1 MRWEEPHHPG
11 PGLQLDRHNSPLSPT
26 LQHDPPL
33 QPRLHPRGR
42 DSLRSVPATDDA
54 HAAAATPP
62 DDADD
67 LRGFHF
73 KRLVRKPLTWVLIGA
88 FALIVGVACAALI
101 GPALGGAAFVVAL
114 LIGVLVVFA
123 IADKR
128 AADAFFAAY
137 CAQRSLALGGKEHL
151 PPLTPLLKKG
161 DDRYAERTMKG
172 RLGDGVHG
180 TLALFTYE
188 EESRDS
194 DGNKQTNYYRYTV
207 GITQVPDSVAH
218 CPELY
223 CQRKFGLRALEKF
236 EDAFRTK
243 KERVKLESEQLDEK
257 YEIFAGK
264 EQDAVWLR
272 RLFAPTFIVWLNEQA
287 PKKFAFELV
296 NGNLCCYVSGH
307 KDNAEE
313 LDAVAAA
320 TAAVGKRLKEEAGET
335 SPRQPQAEAGPSEA
349 G

>member
-1 MRWEEPHHPG
+1 MPETE
-11 PGLQLDRHNSPLSPT
+11 
-26 LQHDPPL
+26 
-33 QPRLHPRGR
+33 
-42 DSLRSVPATDDA
+42 DA

-73 KRLVRKPLTWVLIGA
+73 KRLMAKPLTWILIGA
-88 FALIVGVACAALI
+88 FALIAAGICAALV

-114 LIGVLVVFA
+114 LVGVLVVFA

-128 AADAFFAAY
+128 AADAFFVTY
-137 CAQRSLALGGKEHL
+137 CAQRSLTLGGKEHL

-172 RLGDGVHG
+172 RLGEGVHG

-188 EESRDS
+188 EETTDS
-194 DGNKQTNYYRYTV
+194 EGNRQTNYYRYTV
-207 GITQVPDSVAH
+207 AITQVPDSASH

-243 KERVKLESEQLDEK
+243 KERVKLESSELDEK

-272 RLFAPTFIVWLNEQA
+272 RLFAPTFIVWLNEAA

-296 NGNLCCYVSGH
+296 DGNLCCYVSGH

-313 LDAVAAA
+313 LDAVAVAV
-320 TAAVGKRLKEEAGET
+320 AAVGKRLQEEALET
-335 SPRQPQAEAGPSEA
+335 SSPASVPEAGQPSEP